1 MNTYI
6 GERLILFNHI
16 VDECVKQAKLFGYQ
30 EVQLANPLDVDKYG
44 QLLTTINDT
53 LTLNEI
59 NKYYCTSPSIQGYF
73 FNTIVLNRTDQ
84 FSDIENVQLAEQIL
98 KRLNIQYQLY
108 YNFLGCDNCL
118 SQYHSTQANSKSNL
132 TSLEPI
138 KLCPK
143 CVRELNSLTNGLQI
157 YFPNAQLDSSLVSTK
172 LDTSNNTYKT
182 KLIFEF
188 RNNKNKVLISG
199 GRLDKLSNQINNV
212 VSNGFQL
219 NIDEVI
225 KSIRTF
231 EYPLK
236 LDVIILIEKLE
247 YRTKAFNL
255 VKQLR
260 DNGFTADVI
269 MQEKAHR
276 LMYTRRYLVD
286 QSARFALLFETKQLK
301 KDMLVLKDLNN
312 STTNIVSINSVI
324 PTLKGTFNRYF

>member
-1 MNTYI
+1 MNTYT
-6 GERLILFNHI
+6 GERLILFNYI
-16 VDECVKQAKLFGYQ
+16 VNECIKQAKLFGYQ
-30 EVQLANPLDVDKYG
+30 EVQLANPLDVDKYT

-53 LTLNEI
+53 LVLNEI
-59 NKYYCTSPSIQGYF
+59 NKYYCMSSSIQGYF
-73 FNTIVLNRTDQ
+73 FNTIVLDRTDQ
-84 FSDIENVQLAEQIL
+84 FSDIENLQLAEQIF
-98 KRLNIQYQLY
+98 KKLNIQYSLY

-118 SQYHSTQANSKSNL
+118 SLQNDADNEQ
-132 TSLEPI
+132 I
-138 KLCPK
+138 KLCSK
-143 CVRELNSLTNGLQI
+143 CTRELDSLTNGLQI
-157 YFPNAQLDSSLVSTK
+157 YFPDAK
-172 LDTSNNTYKT
+172 LDDSLLNQLSESNKT
-182 KLIFEF
+182 KLVFEF

-199 GRLDKLSNQINNV
+199 GRLDKLSNSINRV

-219 NIDEVI
+219 NIDEI
-225 KSIRTF
+225 IRSIRSF

-260 DNGFTADVI
+260 DNGFAADVI
-269 MQEKAHR
+269 MQEKVHR

-324 PTLKGTFNRYF
+324 PTLKGTFNRY

>member
-1 MNTYI
+1 MNTYT

-16 VDECVKQAKLFGYQ
+16 MNECIKQSKLFGYQ
-30 EVQLANPLDVDKYG
+30 EVQLANPLDIDKYT

-53 LTLNEI
+53 LVLNEI
-59 NKYYCTSPSIQGYF
+59 NKYYCMSSSIQGYF
-73 FNTIVLNRTDQ
+73 FNTIVLDRTDQ
-84 FSDIENVQLAEQIL
+84 FSDIENLQLAEQIL
-98 KRLNIQYQLY
+98 KKLNIQYQLY
-108 YNFLGCDNCL
+108 YNFLGCNDCL
-118 SQYHSTQANSKSNL
+118 SQYLSQQDDSKQINL
-132 TSLEPI
+132 CS
-138 KLCPK
+138 K
-143 CVRELNSLTNGLQI
+143 CTRELDSLTNGLQI
-157 YFPNAQLDSSLVSTK
+157 YFPNAK
-172 LDTSNNTYKT
+172 LDDSLIKLDKLNESNKT
-182 KLIFEF
+182 KLVFEF

-199 GRLDKLSNQINNV
+199 GRLDKLSNSINRT

-225 KSIRTF
+225 KSIRSF

-236 LDVIILIEKLE
+236 LDVIILMEKLE

-255 VKQLR
+255 AKQLR
-260 DNGFTADVI
+260 DNGFAADVI

-276 LMYTRRYLVD
+276 LMYTRRYLVE

-324 PTLKGTFNRYF
+324 PTLKGTFNRY

>member
-1 MNTYI
+1 MNTYT

-16 VDECVKQAKLFGYQ
+16 VNECIKQTKLFGYQ
-30 EVQLANPLDVDKYG
+30 EVQLANPLDIDKYA

-53 LTLNEI
+53 LVLNEI
-59 NKYYCTSPSIQGYF
+59 NKYYCMSSSIQGYF
-73 FNTIVLNRTDQ
+73 FNTIVLDRTDQ
-84 FSDIENVQLAEQIL
+84 FSDIENLQLAEQIL
-98 KRLNIQYQLY
+98 KKLNIQYSLY

-118 SQYHSTQANSKSNL
+118 SLQNDADNKQ
-132 TSLEPI
+132 I
-138 KLCPK
+138 KLCSK
-143 CVRELNSLTNGLQI
+143 CTRELDSLTNGLQI
-157 YFPNAQLDSSLVSTK
+157 YFPDAK
-172 LDTSNNTYKT
+172 LDDSFLSQLNESNKT
-182 KLIFEF
+182 KLVFEF

-199 GRLDKLSNQINNV
+199 GRLDKLSNSINQT

-219 NIDEVI
+219 NIDEII
-225 KSIRTF
+225 KSIRSF

-236 LDVIILIEKLE
+236 LDIIILIEKLE

-260 DNGFTADVI
+260 DNGFVADVI
-269 MQEKAHR
+269 MQEKVHR

-324 PTLKGTFNRYF
+324 PTLKGTFNRY